1 MIGSSSSKKPH
12 KNRKSIHILK
22 TKGRSLLETIFL
34 QKEGKRRYRNKVRC
48 MYKRS
53 KRTQLPLGVEK
64 ERKDGRIHG
73 GEQFMKVKMM
83 GYEIGH
89 A

>member
-1 MIGSSSSKKPH
+1 
-12 KNRKSIHILK
+12 
-22 TKGRSLLETIFL
+22 
-34 QKEGKRRYRNKVRC
+34 